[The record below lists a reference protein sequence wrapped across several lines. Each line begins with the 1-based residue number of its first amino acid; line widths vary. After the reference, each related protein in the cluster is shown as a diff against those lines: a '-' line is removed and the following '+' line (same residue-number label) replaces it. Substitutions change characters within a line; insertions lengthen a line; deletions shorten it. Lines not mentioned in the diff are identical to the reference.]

1 MATEKLLSMKLVR
14 ISMKTSAL
22 LNTIFESMFT
32 YSGFIQMLLSKKIW
46 NSPIIRI
53 FTWEDSQKNM
63 KHSFVS
69 AFTAHCHI

>member
-32 YSGFIQMLLSKKIW
+32 YSGFIQMLLSKKYGIHLLLEF
-46 NSPIIRI
+46 SHGKILGR
-53 FTWEDSQKNM
+53 
-63 KHSFVS
+63 V
-69 AFTAHCHI
+69 